1 MRPAWKRML
10 AEFLG
15 RISERNV
22 LFGRPR
28 EEGIIKVDCN

>member
-1 MRPAWKRML
+1 MATGMAKNACRIL
-10 AEFLG
+10 D

-28 EEGIIKVDCN
+28 EEDIIKVDCN